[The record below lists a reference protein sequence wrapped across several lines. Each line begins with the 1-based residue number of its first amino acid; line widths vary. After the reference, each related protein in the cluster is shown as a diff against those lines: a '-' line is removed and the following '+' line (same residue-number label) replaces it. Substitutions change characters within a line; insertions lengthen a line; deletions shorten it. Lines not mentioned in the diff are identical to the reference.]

1 MEDII
6 IVVWVAMIIIGS
18 LINAANKRRAQESA
32 DEEQLPTPE
41 EIREIL
47 QPAQPSVQPQTATK
61 RPAKPAYETLE
72 GHSIE
77 SESLEQI
84 NPRDFAKRTNF
95 KHAKG
100 KAMPVR
106 TPNKAQRANTIT
118 QLHTA
123 KMQRPNPAI
132 KGEEA
137 HELTRDFDLER
148 AVVYSE
154 ILKPKFQEYE

>member
-100 KAMPVR
+100 NATPVR
-106 TPNKAQRANTIT
+106 TPNKAQRANTVTRPNIAT
-118 QLHTA
+118 P
-123 KMQRPNPAI
+123 QRPNPAI

>member
-72 GHSIE
+72 GRSIE

-106 TPNKAQRANTIT
+106 TPNKAQRATP
-118 QLHTA
+118 HTA
-123 KMQRPNPAI
+123 TPQRPNPAI